1 MTTPG
6 RSHMTL
12 LQQAEFIDY
21 LVERCE
27 VRSGSRAGEVAA
39 ETMMYLTADEAAD
52 LRYIADRLHAM
63 APHGNAIRRVVT
75 GGR

>member
-21 LVERCE
+21 LVNRCA
-27 VRSGSRAGEVAA
+27 VQSGETAA
-39 ETMMYLTADEAAD
+39 ETIMHLTADEVAD
-52 LRYIADRLHAM
+52 LRYVADRLHGM

-75 GGR
+75 RG